1 MKLHVSLYILNI
13 KFIKTELIKTKVCPS
28 NYTTKSI
35 FWNNISS
42 NFKYSTNKNNNLYL
56 HHVHKVIFPIEIC
69 LLKSTFN
76 WETNL
81 NMSNTKRIEFLNMD
95 AFNSN
100 TFRYHVRII
109 VSLYF
114 DKTNKKYNFNYE

>member
-1 MKLHVSLYILNI
+1 
-13 KFIKTELIKTKVCPS
+13 
-28 NYTTKSI
+28 
-35 FWNNISS
+35 
-42 NFKYSTNKNNNLYL
+42 
-56 HHVHKVIFPIEIC
+56 
-69 LLKSTFN
+69 
-76 WETNL
+76 
-81 NMSNTKRIEFLNMD
+81 MSNTKRIEFLNMD